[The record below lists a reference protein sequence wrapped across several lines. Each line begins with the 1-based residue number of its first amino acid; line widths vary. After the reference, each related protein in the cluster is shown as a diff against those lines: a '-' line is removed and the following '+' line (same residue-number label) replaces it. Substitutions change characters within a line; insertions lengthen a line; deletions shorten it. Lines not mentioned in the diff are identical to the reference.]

1 MNEIRCPKCGNVIT
15 IDSATYANVIKQV
28 RDLEFQKELS
38 SKIQELEK
46 RKAIEIQAAKDKTKI
61 EMLSQ
66 INKTDSEYKKLQA
79 VHQGAINTATKAVME
94 RDAKIVELT
103 TRLNSMVSE
112 QKAAIDKAIALERNA
127 NTSKD
132 VEIARLRAELDAKD
146 RESASKQE
154 NIILST
160 KAKINELKAENE
172 SMRASNAAEQAN
184 MREKYNALLQAKEDE
199 IARMKEF
206 RSKLNVKQIGES
218 LETHCMAQYTTIQSA
233 LPNAT
238 FQKDTALSDAGTKGD
253 YIFRET
259 DDNGYPLVSI
269 MFEMKNEAD
278 ESVNKHKNED
288 FFKKLDKDRTAK
300 ECEYAVLVTTLEPE
314 SEIYNQGI
322 VAVNQYPKMFVIRP
336 QFFLSFL
343 LLLRSLSTDK
353 TDLRKTIAELKARN
367 IDASNLE
374 SDLMIFKDA
383 ILKCHAA
390 ATGCKDKAIVKIDK
404 IIQMLQDIREDLTK
418 MDNHMA
424 TAEKKAEKLTINKLQ
439 KQYSSALSHMMDNSL
454 NERSEE
460 AAGSNDSTAA

>member
-1 MNEIRCPKCGNVIT
+1 
-15 IDSATYANVIKQV
+15 
-28 RDLEFQKELS
+28 
-38 SKIQELEK
+38 
-46 RKAIEIQAAKDKTKI
+46 
-61 EMLSQ
+61 
-66 INKTDSEYKKLQA
+66 
-79 VHQGAINTATKAVME
+79 
-94 RDAKIVELT
+94 
-103 TRLNSMVSE
+103 
-112 QKAAIDKAIALERNA
+112 
-127 NTSKD
+127 
-132 VEIARLRAELDAKD
+132 
-146 RESASKQE
+146 
-154 NIILST
+154 
-160 KAKINELKAENE
+160 
-172 SMRASNAAEQAN
+172 MRASNAAEQAN

>member
-160 KAKINELKAENE
+160 KAKINELKA
-172 SMRASNAAEQAN
+172 
-184 MREKYNALLQAKEDE
+184 
-199 IARMKEF
+199 
-206 RSKLNVKQIGES
+206 
-218 LETHCMAQYTTIQSA
+218 
-233 LPNAT
+233 
-238 FQKDTALSDAGTKGD
+238 
-253 YIFRET
+253 
-259 DDNGYPLVSI
+259 
-269 MFEMKNEAD
+269 
-278 ESVNKHKNED
+278 
-288 FFKKLDKDRTAK
+288 
-300 ECEYAVLVTTLEPE
+300 
-314 SEIYNQGI
+314 
-322 VAVNQYPKMFVIRP
+322 
-336 QFFLSFL
+336 
-343 LLLRSLSTDK
+343 
-353 TDLRKTIAELKARN
+353 
-367 IDASNLE
+367 
-374 SDLMIFKDA
+374 
-383 ILKCHAA
+383 
-390 ATGCKDKAIVKIDK
+390 
-404 IIQMLQDIREDLTK
+404 
-418 MDNHMA
+418 
-424 TAEKKAEKLTINKLQ
+424 
-439 KQYSSALSHMMDNSL
+439 
-454 NERSEE
+454 
-460 AAGSNDSTAA
+460 